1 MPEFL
6 EGFFSAT
13 WLLSVRFFRRRLFYD
28 AFFWCLGAGTFS
40 LANFLRTS
48 QSRSKMVSTIATT
61 PTPSPAMSP

>member
-28 AFFWCLGAGTFS
+28 AFFWCLGSRDVLAGQLS
-40 LANFLRTS
+40 SN
-48 QSRSKMVSTIATT
+48 
-61 PTPSPAMSP
+61 